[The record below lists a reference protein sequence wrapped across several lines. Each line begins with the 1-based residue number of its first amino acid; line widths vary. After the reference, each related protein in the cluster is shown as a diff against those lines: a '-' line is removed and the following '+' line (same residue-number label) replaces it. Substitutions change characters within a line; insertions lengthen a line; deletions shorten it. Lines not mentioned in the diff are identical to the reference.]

1 MSGAD
6 ALRRFMFEDFPVRG
20 DLVRLAQSWR
30 EALSRQDYPP
40 AVRALLGEAMAA
52 TVLLAST
59 IKFEGVLTLQIQ
71 GDGDLHL
78 LVAQCG
84 SDLSVRGLAKWKSAD
99 PRGTLAELTARG
111 RLAITIERRKNKE
124 RYQGIVLADT
134 ETLAECLEA
143 YFAQSEQLPTRLWL
157 AADENGA
164 AGMLLQQMPGGRDA
178 GGDGGDDGGD
188 IDGWRR
194 ASILAGTL
202 SREELLTLE
211 AEAVLR
217 RLFHEEDV
225 RLTADEPVV
234 FRCSC
239 TRERVESALRLL
251 GRPELGDLLTT
262 EGSIEVR
269 CEFCNKA
276 YRVDAVDVARL
287 MADDPLVPPPS
298 DRLH

>member
-1 MSGAD
+1 MSGGD

-20 DLVRLAQSWR
+20 DHVRLEQSWR
-30 EALSRQDYPP
+30 EALSRQEYPP

-52 TVLLAST
+52 AVLLAST

-143 YFAQSEQLPTRLWL
+143 YFTQSEQLPTRLWL
-157 AADENGA
+157 AADETGA
-164 AGMLLQQMPGGRDA
+164 AGMLLQQMPGGPDA
-178 GGDGGDDGGD
+178 GGDGGEDGGD
-188 IDGWRR
+188 TDGWRR

-202 SREELLTLE
+202 SREELLTLQ
-211 AEAVLR
+211 AEAVLH
-217 RLFHEEDV
+217 RLFHEEDI
-225 RLTADEPVV
+225 RLTADQPVA

-251 GRPELGDLLTT
+251 GRPELGHLLTT